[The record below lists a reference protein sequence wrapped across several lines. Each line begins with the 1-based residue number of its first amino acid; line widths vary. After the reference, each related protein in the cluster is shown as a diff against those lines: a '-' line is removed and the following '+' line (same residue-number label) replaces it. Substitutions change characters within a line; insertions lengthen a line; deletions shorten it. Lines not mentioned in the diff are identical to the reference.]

1 MGDTDRYRSIEP
13 DDRATVTSSSGA
25 VVHRAALD
33 QTSRLERR
41 LHEVV
46 PGRAWSLVGNG
57 LSNQSFV
64 LGPEGVIC
72 IDTGESIEEMASA
85 LVELRQVCS
94 APLAA
99 VLLTHFHYVGGTL
112 AAFDDADRSLPVYG
126 HSGID
131 ENLKRAGGLIAPTY
145 LRGLIEQFAVFLPEE
160 GPDSVENVGLG
171 RRYRNPAHAPHRPGY
186 VAPTS
191 TFDGP
196 CRLEVAGVVVEVDPA
211 PSDADDSVTYWFPSL
226 GLAVHNLIWPVLFN
240 VFAIRGEEYRDPRV
254 LTAGIDRLL
263 ALGPEH
269 LLGTHGPPISGAGEI
284 QRRGSAS
291 RDAVQLIWDQTVR
304 LANQG
309 YTAKGIA
316 ERVVLPPAYGDDYLT
331 QELYGLV
338 EHHVRQVRSGLFGF
352 FDGDPAELLPLPEV
366 ERRQRL
372 IAGFGGRTEV
382 VAQLE
387 EALAD
392 EDVRWALELG
402 SWLTGTPE
410 ASDDERHLMAEALR
424 RAARR
429 TPAANIRSWCL
440 TRAMELEGTL
450 DLSSLRQ
457 GRLGAIEVTM
467 APLEVTLNKL
477 RVMVDPSALGDV
489 NARIRFM
496 CGDEVGAVHVRRG
509 VVVPIA
515 STDPDDVVSEVVG
528 AVWEEGSKGG
538 GRAPSGVELRCS
550 KEQLGALLTGGLP
563 LSAVVADENCEIHG
577 DPELLETLLVA
588 LDSVL

>member
-1 MGDTDRYRSIEP
+1 MGHTDRYRSIEP
-13 DDRATVTSSSGA
+13 DDRATVTSPSGA
-25 VVHRAALD
+25 LVHQAALA

-41 LHEVV
+41 LYEVV
-46 PGRAWSLVGNG
+46 PGRAWTLVGNG

-64 LGPEGVIC
+64 LGPAGVIC
-72 IDTGESIEEMASA
+72 IDTGESIEEMVAA

-112 AAFDDADRSLPVYG
+112 AAFDDAGRSLPVYG

-145 LRGLIEQFAVFLPEE
+145 LRGLIEQFAIFLPEE

-171 RRYRNPAHAPHRPGY
+171 RRYRDPVHAPHRPGY

-196 CRLEVAGVVVEVDPA
+196 CRLDVAGLVVEVDPA

-226 GLAVHNLIWPVLFN
+226 DLAVHNLIWPVLFN

-269 LLGTHGPPISGAGEI
+269 LMGTHGPPISGAGEV

-316 ERVVLPPAYGDDYLT
+316 ERVVLPPAFGDDHLT

-366 ERRQRL
+366 EHRQRL

-382 VAQLE
+382 MAQMQA
-387 EALAD
+387 ALAA
-392 EDVRWALELG
+392 EDVRWAIELG

-410 ASDDERHLMAEALR
+410 STDDERHLMAEALR
-424 RAARR
+424 RVSRR

-440 TRAMELEGTL
+440 TRALELEGTL

-457 GRLGAIEVTM
+457 GRLGAVEVAM
-467 APLEVTLNKL
+467 APLEVTVNKV
-477 RVMVDPSALGDV
+477 RVMVDPSVLGDV
-489 NARIRFM
+489 HARIRFR
-496 CGDEVGAVHVRRG
+496 CGDEVASVHVRRG

-515 STDPDDVVSEVVG
+515 STDLAEVG
-528 AVWEEGSKGG
+528 KEFEGTRTGRSFDGGDAVTPE
-538 GRAPSGVELRCS
+538 VELVCS
-550 KEQLGALLTGGLP
+550 KEQLGALITGGLP
-563 LSAVVADENCEIHG
+563 LSEVVAGENCAIHG

-588 LDSVL
+588 LDSVP